1 MHETLIIDEID
12 HKNTTVHMWV
22 KCDNTN
28 ERKNKLDV
36 IFNISDTH
44 TKHEKKYCEWSFASM
59 IDHMDKTLR
68 GINCVHSSNSPY

>member
-44 TKHEKKYCEWSFASM
+44 TKHEKKYCE
-59 IDHMDKTLR
+59 
-68 GINCVHSSNSPY
+68 